1 MSMPRRAMK
10 NMGLQ
15 ACCLRCDEPD
25 DAGSMR
31 CKTCIGHHES
41 MRDKIAKAP
50 QDDALYQFARE
61 LLAMT
66 ATPHRFDN
74 DPVHGRALEEQQI
87 LASNLVEKPTPLTE
101 EDIVETFQQQRLATK
116 TNLIQTVANKN
127 KWKDS
132 PPKPDVARH
141 IGEEAWRDEDLD
153 DSEYHTGR
161 TVPSQNIPSVDR
173 SDRVGEDN
181 KMVTRVDIQAKGKG
195 VEQELLDI
203 IETEELHQQKQKK
216 DAWKST
222 LSDVDDLLNDD

>member
-1 MSMPRRAMK
+1 
-10 NMGLQ
+10 
-15 ACCLRCDEPD
+15 
-25 DAGSMR
+25 
-31 CKTCIGHHES
+31 

-74 DPVHGRALEEQQI
+74 DPVHGPALEEQQI

-116 TNLIQTVANKN
+116 TNLIQAVANKN

-195 VEQELLDI
+195 VDQELLDI

>member
-1 MSMPRRAMK
+1 MPRRAMK

-25 DAGSMR
+25 DAGSKR
-31 CKTCIGHHES
+31 CKPCIRHHES

-50 QDDALYQFARE
+50 PDDAFYQFAKE
-61 LLAMT
+61 LLTMA
-66 ATPHRFDN
+66 AAPHRFDN

-87 LASNLVEKPTPLTE
+87 LASKLVTKPSPLTE
-101 EDIVETFQQQRLATK
+101 EDIVETFQQQRSATK
-116 TNLIQTVANKN
+116 SNLIQAIANKN
-127 KWKDS
+127 QWKNS

-161 TVPSQNIPSVDR
+161 TIPSQNIPSVDR
-173 SDRVGEDN
+173 SDRIGEDT

-195 VEQELLDI
+195 VDQELLEM
-203 IETEELHQQKQKK
+203 IEAEEMHQQKQKK
-216 DAWKST
+216 DVWKST